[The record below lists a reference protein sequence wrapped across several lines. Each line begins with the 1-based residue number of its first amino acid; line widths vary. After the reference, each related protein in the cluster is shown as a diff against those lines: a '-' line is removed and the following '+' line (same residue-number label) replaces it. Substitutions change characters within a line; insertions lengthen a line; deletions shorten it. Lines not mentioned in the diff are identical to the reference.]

1 MKHNTIIGI
10 DLAKNVFQVCIA
22 TTKGQVKTHKT
33 ATRGKLFD
41 FITRQPR
48 ALIVMEACGGAHDW
62 ARRFMQVGH
71 EVRLI
76 APQYVTPFR
85 HGQKNDHNDAQALTE
100 TGLRSG
106 IPSVPIKTVDQQD
119 LQALHRVRERLVK
132 QRTAFVNHIRGL
144 LVEYGLVVPQ
154 GIYRLR
160 KQLPRIVEDAE
171 NGLTMPFRD
180 MLQSLS
186 TELSDLDGRIAEAT
200 NRITRQSREREACQ
214 RLQQIAGVGPLS
226 ATALEAA
233 LGNGQ
238 CFETGR
244 QVSAW

>member
-1 MKHNTIIGI
+1 
-10 DLAKNVFQVCIA
+10 
-22 TTKGQVKTHKT
+22 
-33 ATRGKLFD
+33 
-41 FITRQPR
+41 
-48 ALIVMEACGGAHDW
+48 
-62 ARRFMQVGH
+62 
-71 EVRLI
+71 
-76 APQYVTPFR
+76 
-85 HGQKNDHNDAQALTE
+85 
-100 TGLRSG
+100 
-106 IPSVPIKTVDQQD
+106 
-119 LQALHRVRERLVK
+119 
-132 QRTAFVNHIRGL
+132 VNQIRGL

-214 RLQQIAGVGPLS
+214 RLQKIAGVGPLS

-244 QVSAW
+244 QVWAWLGVVPRQHSSGGKMRLGRITKRGNSYLRHLLIHGARSVVSRARGKADTQSLWIHQLVARVGLPKTYVAVANKMARVAWALLHSGESYRQPTALPA